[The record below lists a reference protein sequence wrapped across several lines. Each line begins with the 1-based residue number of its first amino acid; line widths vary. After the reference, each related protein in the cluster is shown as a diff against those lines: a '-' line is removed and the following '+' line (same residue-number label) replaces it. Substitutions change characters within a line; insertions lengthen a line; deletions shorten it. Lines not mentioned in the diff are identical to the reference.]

1 MMLSLRR
8 FWVSLLAAVL
18 LLGAVDLH
26 APGEVLDS
34 LAHAQGETYSSS
46 ARHPGQPAHF
56 ETSQELTHPVCPLC
70 LHRLRTSGAHLLA
83 VAGLE
88 PLAQQAAKVP
98 DRALP
103 TGHGVRGPI
112 GARGPPAV

>member
-1 MMLSLRR
+1 MLFQRR
-8 FWVSLLAAVL
+8 LWAGLLAAVL

-34 LAHAQGETYSSS
+34 LAHPHGETYSAS

-56 ETSQELTHPVCPLC
+56 ETSQESTHPVCPLC

-88 PLAQQAAKVP
+88 PLVRQASRVP

-103 TGHGVRGPI
+103 SGHGVRGPI
-112 GARGPPAV
+112 GARGPPSV